1 MKTFARLLAIIA
13 LAFIGVGCATKP
25 LPPEIRYI
33 TNTEYVVVEVPTTLL
48 APTAISKSVNT
59 GCTGAIDW
67 RECATS
73 RAKTIVNLYGDIG
86 QCNADKY
93 KANAFITEQSKI
105 IKERNKKHE

>member
-1 MKTFARLLAIIA
+1 MKTFVRLLAIIA
-13 LAFIGVGCATKP
+13 LAFIAVGCATKP

-33 TNTEYVVVEVPTTLL
+33 TNTQYVVVEVPTTLL
-48 APTAISKSVNT
+48 APTAVSKPINT
-59 GCTGAIDW
+59 GCTGTVDW
-67 RECATS
+67 RECAAS

>member
-1 MKTFARLLAIIA
+1 MKTFKRLLAIIA
-13 LAFIGVGCATKP
+13 LAFIAAGCATKS

-33 TNTEYVVVEVPTTLL
+33 TNTQYVVVEVPTTLL
-48 APTAISKSVNT
+48 APTTVSKPINT
-59 GCTGAIDW
+59 GCTGTVDW
-67 RECATS
+67 RECAAS